1 MIQLQ
6 INNKKMYVDGK
17 CVELLTAPIQ
27 VNDNTTLVPI
37 RAIAEGFGFIVEWDE
52 ASKSVT
58 IHNRKKY
65 FATMDECAF
74 DWGMHWNAMSI
85 AIFKEM
91 GGIIYKDN
99 NGYYWDNVKIGK
111 DKEVYWDIQKVRKGV
126 AFIHSHGGG
135 QHWETKPMS
144 PTNGGDFDAA
154 ETCNRPLYM
163 VDSGGCLWVYNPN
176 EDKPKQKLVREG
188 LPKDVR
194 WMSIEDSSRLQKEYF
209 SNGYT
214 SLDEYEHGY
223 KADYYNKLHMKGLS
237 YLKEVAVL

>member
-27 VNDNTTLVPI
+27 INDNTTMVPI
-37 RAIAEGFGFIVEWDE
+37 RAIAEGFGFIVDWDE

-58 IHNRKKY
+58 IHKRKKY
-65 FATMDECAF
+65 FKTADECAF

-85 AIFKEM
+85 ALFKEM
-91 GGIIYKDN
+91 GGIIYRDD
-99 NGYYWDNVKIGK
+99 NGYYWDSVKIGA
-111 DKEVYWDIQKVRKGV
+111 DKEVVWSIPKVREGI

-135 QHWETKPMS
+135 NHGNTKTMS
-144 PTNGGDFDAA
+144 SADFRTARD
-154 ETCNRPLYM
+154 CKRPLYM
-163 VDSGGCLWVYNPN
+163 VDSGGCLWIYDPD

-194 WMSIEDSSRLQKEYF
+194 WMSIADSSKSQAEYF
-209 SNGYT
+209 SSGYI
-214 SLDEYEHGY
+214 SLDEYEHGF

-237 YLKEVAVL
+237 YLEEVAVV